1 MVTAV
6 YPGTF
11 DPITNGHV
19 DIVTRA
25 SKLFDKTLFAVAS
38 TRKSTLFTVD
48 ERVALAKGVLSGLD
62 NVEVVAFGGLITDF
76 AYAQDAKLIIRGIRS
91 IADFDYEFQ
100 MMGMNRQLK
109 PEIETVFLTPSEN
122 LSYITSTLVREIA
135 SFKGDVSNFVDS
147 TVLAALSKKFS

>member
-109 PEIETVFLTPSEN
+109 SEIETVFLTPSEN